1 MARRKVF
8 GTLKADGNR
17 VALVAINGSLKWEFS
32 ANPTAKMYMDTNC
45 ISFTPPDSPGYLSWN
60 IGIEWLVR
68 QGFKLTDINHPPR
81 DHEAWSSPMSDKFL
95 MDPEG
100 IKLDGPPND
109 PDELGE
115 IHRRI
120 LIEGYAFTLE
130 LQALKEAAS
139 KAESASMTEPASC
152 GTGFG
157 GYMKDNT
164 CDKGGGIRSSD
175 DADPFSS
182 AFDNYTLDSV
192 KKPAKPKPVTPPAPK
207 PKAGKSSRP
216 VVSPKPVTP
225 PPATPPPLSTNVLG
239 TIMANGSKVT
249 LLFKDGW
256 MAWEFPDNPKAE
268 QYLNDNCL
276 NMGHPD
282 TVGYPQWPSGMVWL
296 STHGFDLGESSP
308 PPRNPTSDVEVR
320 NTGKVY

>member
-8 GTLKADGNR
+8 GMLKADGNP
-17 VALVAINGSLKWEFS
+17 VALVAVNGSLKWEFS

-68 QGFKLTDINHPPR
+68 QGFKLTDINYPPR

-95 MDPEG
+95 IDPEG
-100 IKLDGPPND
+100 IKFDGPLND
-109 PDELGE
+109 PDKVEE
-115 IHRRI
+115 IHRRVLVRAYI
-120 LIEGYAFTLE
+120 YALE
-130 LQALKEAAS
+130 LQAKDEAEAEAS
-139 KAESASMTEPASC
+139 AMTEATNC
-152 GTGFG
+152 GTKSDGN
-157 GYMKDNT
+157 MKDNT
-164 CDKGGGIRSSD
+164 CDKGDGIRSSD
-175 DADPFSS
+175 DADPFRS

-256 MAWEFPDNPKAE
+256 MAWEFPDDPNAE
-268 QYLNDNCL
+268 KYLNDNCL
-276 NMGHPD
+276 EMGHPD
-282 TVGYPQWPSGMVWL
+282 AVGYPQWPNGVHWL
-296 STHGFDLGESSP
+296 ITQGYEITEQVA
-308 PPRNPTSDVEVR
+308 PPREPMPDDEVKK
-320 NTGKVY
+320 TGWIW